1 MQTVEIPLNKN
12 KIFFGIG
19 ISLLFVVAGYFIYT
33 TIADQQQR
41 VDPSIL
47 KGVGILGI
55 VFFVATGGYGI
66 KKAFDKSLG
75 LIINEEGIFDN
86 SSAISVGLIPWS
98 TITGMKTE
106 QIKSTKFILLFVE
119 NSENYISKATG
130 MKKLLL
136 RGNLSMYG
144 TPIAISTVMLQYD
157 FDALE
162 KLVADC
168 IQYHNHQNS
177 NEQLN

>member
-1 MQTVEIPLNKN
+1 MLSVEIPLNKN
-12 KIFFGIG
+12 KIFLGIG

-41 VDPSIL
+41 IDPRIL
-47 KGVGILGI
+47 KAVGILGI
-55 VFFVATGGYGI
+55 VFFGAMGGYGI
-66 KKAFDKSLG
+66 KKAFDTSPG
-75 LIINEEGIFDN
+75 LIINKEGIFDN
-86 SSAISVGLIPWS
+86 SSATKVGLVPWS
-98 TITGMKTE
+98 VITGMKTE

-119 NSENYISKATG
+119 NPENYISKANG

-136 RGNLSMYG
+136 MGNLSMYG

-157 FDALE
+157 FDDLE
-162 KLVADC
+162 KLIADC
-168 IQYHNHQNS
+168 IKYQKHQNS